1 MADGALPEDGAA
13 GQLAEW
19 VRAQMAAE
27 VARLERA
34 GVRILPLRVKNMG
47 VVVEREGPGRPRR
60 VLNRLEL
67 DTAFDFAKV
76 VRLLVGPPTPV
87 PAELSTGR
95 GKLVYHNV
103 VLGTTSPVTLLAGY
117 VTEPSLHADN
127 ELALWRFVN
136 NRLQAADHRVEFG
149 PPE

>member
-1 MADGALPEDGAA
+1 MLSDSEDDAA
-13 GQLAEW
+13 AAPLAEW

-34 GVRILPLRVKNMG
+34 GVRVLPLRVKNMG
-47 VVVEREGPGRPRR
+47 IAVEREGPGKPRR

-67 DTAFDFAKV
+67 DTSFNFSAV

-87 PAELSTGR
+87 PAELSAGR
-95 GKLVYHNV
+95 GKLVYHNL

-117 VTEPSLHADN
+117 VTEPSLHPDN

-149 PPE
+149 PRTE